1 MDHLK
6 EMFKFQLQSL
16 EMVGC
21 EMLFI
26 VASSDGEFQVYGS
39 SKGKFKFQLQSLE
52 MVGCEMLFIVA
63 SSDGEF
69 QVYGSSKVNV

>member
-1 MDHLK
+1 MNNLK

-26 VASSDGEFQVYGS
+26 VASSDGKFQVYGS
-39 SKGKFKFQLQSLE
+39 SKG
-52 MVGCEMLFIVA
+52 
-63 SSDGEF
+63 
-69 QVYGSSKVNV
+69 NV

>member
-6 EMFKFQLQSL
+6 EMYKFQLQSL

-26 VASSDGEFQVYGS
+26 VAASDGS
-39 SKGKFKFQLQSLE
+39 SKFMDHLKE
-52 MVGCEMLFIVA
+52 MF
-63 SSDGEF
+63 
-69 QVYGSSKVNV
+69 

>member
-39 SKGKFKFQLQSLE
+39 SKGRQYSIEHPCLITDFVRYCQGKKNRYIYIEVSE
-52 MVGCEMLFIVA
+52 V
-63 SSDGEF
+63 
-69 QVYGSSKVNV
+69 

>member
-1 MDHLK
+1 MKCCLLLPHLTGKSKFMDHLK

-39 SKGKFKFQLQSLE
+39 SKG
-52 MVGCEMLFIVA
+52 
-63 SSDGEF
+63 
-69 QVYGSSKVNV
+69 NV